1 MAYGD
6 NQASTDINATYGS
19 TAGASVFVP
28 ELWSKGVKGYFEKPT
43 TLLKISPRLNPPKAR
58 SSSGDTL

>member
-43 TLLKISPRLNPPKAR
+43 TFLSL
-58 SSSGDTL
+58 DV